1 MKWKFLTQKCGPGL
15 TGFKFTKKE
24 DKTIKERIYANQKGQ
39 DLYLTMVLPINYH
52 PHALISTLTPL
63 SFEKSVKQTEIAIL
77 DHYKD
82 ASMTCS
88 TCRKAEKISLV
99 TGKVLCPYCQAKK
112 ILYVV
117 TK

>member
-1 MKWKFLTQKCGPGL
+1 MTQKCGPGL

-63 SFEKSVKQTEIAIL
+63 SFEKSVKQTEIVIL

-88 TCRKAEKISLV
+88 TCGKAEKISLV